1 MPTTSE
7 PQLVRAE
14 NVTKVFHLRQGLA
27 STDFHAVDDATF
39 MMSSDRPEIL
49 SIAGESGSGKTT
61 LARMILGMERATFG
75 ALTYKGKDIGR
86 LSKKEKRAWFYRQ
99 VQPVFQDPF
108 AAFSPLNRID
118 SYLYET
124 VKNYNMASKAGADE
138 YVDMVLQEVGLSL
151 AEIKGRYPNE
161 LSGGQAQRVAVARA
175 LITKPSLIV
184 ADEPVSMLD
193 ASLRMSVIN
202 MFRRLKETQGVSIVY
217 ITHDLATAFYSA
229 DRIAVMLRGWIV
241 ELGPVEHVLGAPLHP
256 YTRNLKDS
264 IPRADP
270 DKKWTRSAGLSVAD
284 VEEYKLTSCRFAG
297 RCPHVMDICRQQT
310 PGVHQVANRTV
321 KCFLYDEAAVGAET
335 VTHNVATA
343 TAAVPSIG

>member
-7 PQLVRAE
+7 PQLVSAE

-39 MMSSDRPEIL
+39 TMAADRPEIL

-61 LARMILGMERATFG
+61 LARMMLGMERATFG
-75 ALTYKGKDIGR
+75 SLTYKGKEIGG
-86 LSKKEKRAWFYRQ
+86 LSNKEKRAWFYRQ

-124 VKNYNMASKAGADE
+124 VKNYNMAPKAGADE

-202 MFRRLKETQGVSIVY
+202 MFRRLKDVQGVSIVY
-217 ITHDLATAFYSA
+217 ITHDLATAYYSA

-297 RCPHVMDICRQQT
+297 RCPHVMDVCRQQT
-310 PGVHQVANRTV
+310 PGVHQVANRAV

-335 VTHNVATA
+335 VAHNVATA
-343 TAAVPSIG
+343 TVGVKSIG

>member
-7 PQLVRAE
+7 AQLVSAE

-27 STDFHAVDDATF
+27 TTDFHAVDDATF
-39 MMSSDRPEIL
+39 TMSSDRPEIL

-61 LARMILGMERATFG
+61 LARMMLGMEKATFG
-75 ALTYKGKDIGR
+75 ALTYKGKDIGS

-124 VKNYNMASKAGADE
+124 VKNYNMAPKAGADE

-202 MFRRLKETQGVSIVY
+202 MFRRLKDTQGVSIVY

-241 ELGPVEHVLGAPLHP
+241 ELGPVEHVLGAPLASLYAQLEGLHP
-256 YTRNLKDS
+256 
-264 IPRADP
+264 
-270 DKKWTRSAGLSVAD
+270 
-284 VEEYKLTSCRFAG
+284 AG
-297 RCPHVMDICRQQT
+297 RSGQEMDALR
-310 PGVHQVANRTV
+310 R
-321 KCFLYDEAAVGAET
+321 AVSHRCGR
-335 VTHNVATA
+335 
-343 TAAVPSIG
+343 I